1 MGWNP
6 FKKIKKIF
14 EKAVDFVVGVVES
27 VVDIVMSPFG
37 MADFGTGDLS
47 AQQTQ
52 QEILGPL
59 LNKDS
64 GVGNIPIVYG
74 KRRVGGYRVFVS
86 TNGTNNEYLY
96 VAIVLSEGQIDAL
109 ETIYIDDVE
118 VPMSSYAHGT
128 QATPTTGA
136 YQNRVVTQF
145 FDGRDDQTV
154 SSLLDEAP
162 GWDSNHR
169 LRGLAYIAVR
179 FRWLKIESQA
189 DADNNPFRSGVPSVN
204 CIIRGRK
211 IFDIISGYTPSYPG
225 TITAA
230 SSNAGASGITFTDTS
245 AAITKPTSPPTSNYT
260 NTITFNTT
268 ESDAQIRSNSVASVV
283 SRGVI
288 GEWQAVKITQ
298 SLVDTDTSTTVE
310 TYTDGPI
317 STSTQ
322 EQVTAH
328 IDKIYDVPSGNY
340 ELQTTIT
347 LTGNGPQGIVIPA
360 GSYNIAAE
368 ILLGE
373 QAAHATAYA
382 DETITYSNNPVN
394 VLLDYCRNSRYGKGL
409 TNDVFNWTTFR
420 LAALQCEQT
429 VPYTTSTS
437 GDFNQFDGVIDT
449 GNTLLNNIR
458 NILSS
463 FTGIMPYQSGKYY
476 LQIPHGGD
484 DNDIDAAPN
493 PPPVE
498 MIITEDILIGGMQIQ
513 GESKDRKINQMRVTF
528 TDPDADYQ
536 PNDVLWPPED
546 SATYSTYLSEDQ
558 IPLQSQI
565 TLGFCTNR
573 ERALN
578 YAETMVKTSRN
589 KMIVS
594 FSTTM
599 AASDLSVG
607 DLVRLINRHL
617 NFDGIFR
624 IETIGL
630 SAEGSLQFQAT
641 EHNSSDYVLDG
652 QAAAPAR
659 PTINLPDPLQV
670 SAPTGLTVQSGAA
683 FNIQTN
689 TGGYL
694 TEDSTVVRLFV
705 SWVASTDPYVT
716 EYIIQF
722 KLSTDSDYVTAGI
735 TTATEFFIAPVLL
748 GSSYDVRVASRNE
761 LDRRSDFTTVTGHT
775 VSS

>member
-6 FKKIKKIF
+6 FKAVVKFF
-14 EKAVDFVVGVVES
+14 EKTVDFVVDVFNS
-27 VVDIVMSPFG
+27 VVDIVLSPFG
-37 MADFGTGDLS
+37 LADFGTPDLS
-47 AQQTQ
+47 GQQTQ

-96 VAIVLSEGQIDAL
+96 VALVLSEGQIDAL
-109 ETIYIDDVE
+109 EKIYIDDVE

-128 QATPTTGA
+128 QATPSSGA

-169 LRGLAYIAVR
+169 LRGLAYLAIR

-189 DADNNPFRSGVPSVN
+189 DADNNPFRSGIPSIN
-204 CIIRGRK
+204 CIIRGKK
-211 IFDIISGYTPSYPG
+211 IFDIISGYSPSYPG
-225 TITAA
+225 TIT
-230 SSNAGASGITFTDTS
+230 NATSTSGTNAYTATT
-245 AAITKPTSPPTSNYT
+245 AAITGTSAPPTANY
-260 NTITFNTT
+260 NTYITFNTT
-268 ESDAQIRSNSVASVV
+268 QSDAQIRSNSIASVV
-283 SRGVI
+283 SRGVA

-298 SLVDTDTSTTVE
+298 YLIDTDTSTTVE

-328 IDKIYDVPSGNY
+328 IDKVYDVPTGNY
-340 ELQTTIT
+340 QLQTDIQ
-347 LTGNGPQGIVIPA
+347 LTGNGPQVGIPS
-360 GSYNIAAE
+360 GSYEVAAE
-368 ILLGE
+368 MLLGE
-373 QAAHATAYA
+373 QASHSTLYEN
-382 DETITYSNNPVN
+382 ETIAYSNNPVN
-394 VLLDYCRNSRYGKGL
+394 VLLDYCRNPRFGKGL
-409 TNDVFNWTTFR
+409 SNDVFNWTTFR
-420 LAALQCEQT
+420 LAALQCDQT
-429 VPYTTSTS
+429 VPYTTSTTGKFS
-437 GDFNQFDGVIDT
+437 EFDGVTDT

-463 FTGIMPYQSGKYY
+463 FTGIMPYQSGQYY
-476 LQIPHGGD
+476 LKIPHGGN

-498 MIITEDILIGGMQIQ
+498 MIITEDILIGGMKIQ
-513 GESKDRKINQMRVTF
+513 GESKDRKINQMRITY

-536 PNDVLWPPED
+536 PNDVLWPED
-546 SATYSTYLSEDQ
+546 SSATYSTYLSEDQ
-558 IPLQSQI
+558 IPLQRQI
-565 TLGFCTNR
+565 TLGNCTNR

-578 YAETMVKTSRN
+578 YGETMVKTSRN

-607 DLVRLINRHL
+607 DLIRLINRHL

-630 SAEGSLQFQAT
+630 SPEGSLQFQAT
-641 EHNSSDYVLDG
+641 EHNSSDYILDG
-652 QAAAPAR
+652 QTAAPAR
-659 PTINLPDPLQV
+659 PTIFLPDPLQV

-694 TEDSTVVRLFV
+694 TEDSTVTRLFV

-722 KLSTDSDYVTAGI
+722 KLSADSDWNTAGI
-735 TTATEFFIAPVLL
+735 TTATEFFIAPVIL

-761 LDRRSDFTTVTGHT
+761 LDRRSNFTTVTGHT